1 MDYKERNDYLRT
13 IQPCRLCGR
22 NFIPLESI
30 GRWEC
35 SVHRQECLLD
45 IAGIAPCCG
54 QSSGCMVSDHLG
66 VDETGADAKIAFPH
80 FKNPFKDNRE
90 LSVAHK
96 EFVERHKEV
105 CGGRVVICEPYTE
118 AMTYDELT
126 EKEKEW
132 DTTALVPAKAFVYV
146 VRQPGVSVADYVPPH

>member
-1 MDYKERNDYLRT
+1 
-13 IQPCRLCGR
+13 
-22 NFIPLESI
+22 
-30 GRWEC
+30 
-35 SVHRQECLLD
+35 
-45 IAGIAPCCG
+45 
-54 QSSGCMVSDHLG
+54 MVSDHLG